1 MSALV
6 AGHFILGSITVAHQ
20 IYRILKPYRFGI
32 YGPSMAG
39 KTTLDQYLTVPGDI
53 DPIPLEFRT
62 THAYETDTKKY
73 RMPKAKRKLLR
84 WKKDKKSVVN
94 NDIGGQA
101 QFRNLWIEDMI
112 GRKVEVVIYMVDH
125 RVLTNLQC
133 RMDAVAGFE
142 YVVDALLKK
151 RYPSTFNRRMKR
163 KANKY
168 EPKLFCL
175 LINKMDIWY
184 DHNAKALWDMNMK
197 REHPIVYPFRDG
209 LKRLRKA
216 GIRAE
221 VEAISAQHGLNVESV
236 LVKLIEGM

>member
-6 AGHFILGSITVAHQ
+6 AGHFILGSVAVAHQ
-20 IYRILKPYRFGI
+20 LYRILKPYRFGI

-62 THAYETDTKKY
+62 THAYDSTHKRY
-73 RMPKAKRKLLR
+73 RMPQARRKLLR
-84 WKKDKKSVVN
+84 WKKDKKAISN
-94 NDIGGQA
+94 NDIGGQT

-112 GRKVEVVIYMVDH
+112 DRKVEVVIFMIDH

-133 RMDAVAGFE
+133 RMDAVAGFN
-142 YVVDALLKK
+142 YLVDALLKK
-151 RYPSTFNRRMKR
+151 HYPSTFNRKMKKKAR
-163 KANKY
+163 KY
-168 EPKLFCL
+168 QPKMFCF
-175 LINKMDIWY
+175 LINKMDIWF
-184 DHNAKALWDMNMK
+184 DQHAKVLWDLNLK

-216 GIRAE
+216 GIRAD
-221 VEAISAQHGLNVESV
+221 VEAISAQHGLNVEKV
-236 LVKLIEGM
+236 LINLIESM